1 LYKNRNPKAE
11 SFSRNRDGRS
21 QAEGLIMASKKAS
34 AAKPAPKAKAERA
47 SFISKAPIRRLMKAE
62 GANLVAED
70 AMGLMIEKLLD
81 MANKVTK
88 KAVGLVKDEK
98 RKRVTAEDIMWASK

>member
-1 LYKNRNPKAE
+1 MDFFLALISIGE
-11 SFSRNRDGRS
+11 I
-21 QAEGLIMASKKAS
+21 IMAKKS
-34 AAKPAPKAKAERA
+34 AAKPAPAKKAAAKPKAERS

-62 GANLVAED
+62 GADLVAED

-88 KAVGLVKDEK
+88 KAVSQVKEEK
-98 RKRVTAEDIMWASK
+98 RKRVTAEDVMWASKNV